1 MDTMKSFRLSSLD
14 DPTDEQLQA
23 IMEQVA
29 EEARENNL
37 RVREELDRRMDA
49 VAKEVARLKG
59 SSYNHA

>member
-29 EEARENNL
+29 EEARESSM
-37 RVREELDRRMDA
+37 RVAEEQKCRLQKLAD
-49 VAKEVARLKG
+49 EVAQLKTKY
-59 SSYNHA
+59 S

>member
-29 EEARENNL
+29 EEARENSL
-37 RVREELDRRMDA
+37 RVAEEQKRRLQKLAD
-49 VAKEVARLKG
+49 EVAQLKARY
-59 SSYNHA
+59 S